1 MKYCRALSVG
11 LSIFLESVS
20 FASGQS
26 PQTPALRRS
35 LARATADTTR
45 VLLLADLSA
54 SFRYSHYD
62 SVQRYARQGLELAR
76 RIGYAK
82 GAGRCLSRLGLLQ
95 AERGNLPQAL
105 RTDLQALRLH
115 QAGHDLEGTARTLN
129 QTGLLYQALDDY
141 RPALSYYFRARQLY
155 AQLPQA
161 DPSQV
166 VSVLT
171 NLGSTYVGR
180 GQLDSADY
188 FLTQARAL
196 TARAL
201 AAPTHPLR
209 QSAWGNPL
217 PYVLREL
224 GLLAAARG
232 QVQAAIG
239 YYRRSAQASF
249 PENDQRSACRAYQ
262 YLAELYHQQGRRDSS
277 IYYARRALLV
287 GQTLPYVVGVVRTS
301 RLLADVFSAGNQNDS
316 ALKYMRIEQLAADS
330 LYNPQRIK
338 QLDAIGFAEQQRLQ
352 ELEDERAE
360 YAARLR
366 NYGLWG
372 GLGGLALLVLAL
384 SYFNR
389 RQRQANG
396 QLQQLNAQVNQQK
409 QELTTQRDRLAQML
423 QELRT
428 AQHQLVLRE
437 KMASLGE
444 LMAGVA
450 HEIQQPTQAIR
461 NLAGVS
467 EQLSQELRAEMLKGD
482 FLPTDLEMLD
492 EMLLNLARY
501 QAKIGQHSQ
510 RANSIV
516 LGMLEYGGTQPST
529 RQPTDLNALA
539 EDYLRLTYHDVR
551 AKHRH
556 FYAALL
562 PRLDPAVGTVNVVRH
577 DLGRVLISLFANAFY
592 AVQER
597 RRLADG
603 VDEQAEYVPQVTLV
617 TERTGPQEVRIRVRD
632 NGLGIPES
640 AQPLVFE
647 RFFSTKPAD
656 EGLGLGLAL
665 SRDIVQ
671 SLGGTLTV
679 HTEPDVCTEFVITL
693 PGLAITP
700 MI

>member
-1 MKYCRALSVG
+1 MKYSRGLVAGALLWGGISTFCG
-11 LSIFLESVS
+11 
-20 FASGQS
+20 AQS
-26 PQTPALRRS
+26 PQTPALRQA
-35 LARATADTTR
+35 LARATADTSR

-54 SFRYSHYD
+54 TYRYSDFD
-62 SVQRYARQGLELAR
+62 SVQHYARRGLDLAR

-82 GAGRCLSRLGLLQ
+82 GEGRCLSRLGLLQ

-115 QAGHDLEGTARTLN
+115 QAGHDAEGTARTLN

-141 RPALSYYFRARQLY
+141 RPALAYYYRAKALYEQARIDDDSQL
-155 AQLPQA
+155 
-161 DPSQV
+161 

-180 GQLDSADY
+180 RQLDSAEF
-188 FLTQARAL
+188 FLRRAYELTTRSGNIARS
-196 TARAL
+196 
-201 AAPTHPLR
+201 P
-209 QSAWGNPL
+209 WGNPL
-217 PYVLREL
+217 PYLLRET
-224 GLLAAARG
+224 GLLAAAQGRT
-232 QVQAAIG
+232 AEAIA
-239 YYRRSAQASF
+239 YYHRSAQAAF
-249 PENDQRSACRAYQ
+249 PENDRRSACRAFQ
-262 YLAELYHQQGRRDSS
+262 YLAELYHRQGRADSS
-277 IYYARRALLV
+277 VYYARRALVV

-301 RLLADVFSAGNQNDS
+301 DLLTDAFRRLGQPDS
-316 ALKYMRIEQLAADS
+316 TLKYLLIQQTAQDS

-338 QLDAIGFAEQQRLQ
+338 QLDAIGFGEQQRLQ
-352 ELEDERAE
+352 ELEQERTE
-360 YAARLR
+360 YRARLR
-366 NYGLWG
+366 SYLLWS
-372 GLGGLALLVLAL
+372 GLGALAALVL

-389 RQRQANG
+389 RQRRANAE
-396 QLQQLNAQVNQQK
+396 LQRLNGEVNQHR
-409 QELTTQRDRLAQML
+409 QELTTQRDRLAHML

-450 HEIQQPTQAIR
+450 HEIQQPAQAIR

-467 EQLSQELRAEMLKGD
+467 EQLCQELRAEVLKGE
-482 FLPTDLEMLD
+482 FAPTDLEMLD

-501 QAKIGQHSQ
+501 QTKIGQHSQ
-510 RANSIV
+510 RAGSIV
-516 LGMLEYGGTQPST
+516 RGMLEYSGTQPGA
-529 RQPTDLNALA
+529 RQVTDLNALA

-556 FYAALL
+556 FHAALL
-562 PRLDPAVGTVNVVRH
+562 PRLDAAMGTVEVVRH

-597 RRLADG
+597 RRLSPDT
-603 VDEQAEYVPQVTLV
+603 DEQPDYVPQVTLT
-617 TERTGPQEVRIRVRD
+617 TERTSPEQVQIRVRD

-640 AQPLVFE
+640 AQAHVFE

-671 SLGGTLTV
+671 GLGGTLTV
-679 HTEPDVCTEFVITL
+679 QTEPGAYTEFIITL
-693 PGLAITP
+693 PAPEAVAAPVLP
-700 MI
+700 

>member
-1 MKYCRALSVG
+1 MKYRRALCIEL
-11 LSIFLESVS
+11 LSILGLVFT
-20 FASGQS
+20 ARAQS
-26 PQTPALRRS
+26 PQTPALHRA
-35 LARATADTTR
+35 LAQATADTTR
-45 VLLLADLSA
+45 VLLLADLGA
-54 SFRYSHYD
+54 SFRYSHFD
-62 SVQRYARQGLELAR
+62 SVQIYAQRGLRLAR
-76 RIGYAK
+76 RIGYVK
-82 GAGRCLSRLGLLQ
+82 GEGRCLSRLGLLQ

-105 RTDLQALRLH
+105 RTDLQALRLNR
-115 QAGHDLEGTARTLN
+115 ASHDARGTARTLN

-141 RPALSYYFRARQLY
+141 RPALSYYFRAKAAYERGGIDDDSQL
-155 AQLPQA
+155 
-161 DPSQV
+161 

-180 GQLDSADY
+180 GQLDSAQY
-188 FLTQARAL
+188 FLQ
-196 TARAL
+196 L
-201 AAPTHPLR
+201 AYEQTIRSRNAHLSPF
-209 QSAWGNPL
+209 GNPL
-217 PYVLREL
+217 PYVLREM

-232 QVQAAIG
+232 QVAEAIG
-239 YYRRSAQASF
+239 YYHRSARAAI

-262 YLAELYHQQGRRDSS
+262 YLAELYHQQGQADSS
-277 IYYARRALLV
+277 VYYARRALLV

-301 RLLADVFSAGNQNDS
+301 GLLARAFAAQGRNDS
-316 ALKYMRIEQLAADS
+316 TLKYLRIQQTAEDS

-338 QLDAIGFAEQQRLQ
+338 QLDAIGFAEQQRLRQ
-352 ELEDERAE
+352 LEDERAE

-366 NYGLWG
+366 SYLLWT
-372 GLGGLALLVLAL
+372 GLGALGLVVLLLGRH
-384 SYFNR
+384 NR
-389 RQRQANG
+389 QQRRANA

-409 QELTTQRDRLAQML
+409 TELTTQRDRLAQML

-450 HEIQQPTQAIR
+450 HEIQQPAQAIR

-467 EQLSQELRAEMLKGD
+467 EQLCQEVRAEVLKGEFAPAD
-482 FLPTDLEMLD
+482 MELLD

-501 QAKIGQHSQ
+501 QAKIGHHSQ
-510 RANSIV
+510 RAGSIV
-516 LGMLEYGGTQPST
+516 RGMLEYGGTQPGA

-556 FYAALL
+556 FHAALL
-562 PRLDPAVGTVNVVRH
+562 PRLDPAVGTVDVVRH

-597 RRLADG
+597 RRLTDVA
-603 VDEQAEYVPQVTLV
+603 DEQPEYVPQVMLS
-617 TERTGPQEVRIRVRD
+617 TERTGPQQVQVRVRD

-665 SRDIVQ
+665 SRDIVH

-679 HTEPDVCTEFVITL
+679 ETEPGAFTEFIITL
-693 PGLAITP
+693 PVAAVLPELA
-700 MI
+700 

>member
-1 MKYCRALSVG
+1 MKYSRVLLLGG
-11 LSIFLESVS
+11 LMWSWLIS
-20 FASGQS
+20 AAWAQS
-26 PQTPALRRS
+26 PQTPVVRQA
-35 LARATADTTR
+35 LARASADTSR

-54 SFRYSHYD
+54 TYRYSNFD
-62 SVQRYARQGLELAR
+62 SVQLYARQGLALAR

-82 GAGRCLSRLGLLQ
+82 GEGRCLSRLGLLQ

-115 QAGHDLEGTARTLN
+115 QLSHDARGTARTLN

-141 RPALSYYFRARQLY
+141 RPALAYYYRAKRLYEQGVGDDSQL
-155 AQLPQA
+155 
-161 DPSQV
+161 

-180 GQLDSADY
+180 HQLDSAGFY
-188 FLTQARAL
+188 LNQAYELTTRSR
-196 TARAL
+196 TMS
-201 AAPTHPLR
+201 
-209 QSAWGNPL
+209 QSPWGNPL

-232 QVQAAIG
+232 RTAEAVG
-239 YYRRSAQASF
+239 YYHRSAQAAF
-249 PENDQRSACRAYQ
+249 PENDRRSACRAFQ
-262 YLAELYHQQGRRDSS
+262 YLAELYQQQGRVDSS
-277 IYYARRALLV
+277 VYYARRALVV

-301 RLLADVFSAGNQNDS
+301 NLLADVFRQRGQNDS
-316 ALKYMRIEQLAADS
+316 TLKYLLIQQTAQDS

-352 ELEDERAE
+352 QLEEERAE
-360 YAARLR
+360 YQARVRSYL
-366 NYGLWG
+366 LWA
-372 GLGGLALLVLAL
+372 GLGALALVVLLL
-384 SYFNR
+384 SWYNR
-389 RQRQANG
+389 QQRRANAE
-396 QLQQLNAQVNQQK
+396 LQRLNAEVNQHR

-467 EQLSQELRAEMLKGD
+467 EQLCQELRTEVLKGE
-482 FLPTDLEMLD
+482 FAPTDLEMLD

-501 QAKIGQHSQ
+501 QTKIGQHSQ
-510 RANSIV
+510 RAGSIV
-516 LGMLEYGGTQPST
+516 RGMLEYGGTQPGA

-551 AKHRH
+551 AKHRQFH
-556 FYAALL
+556 AALL
-562 PRLDPAVGTVNVVRH
+562 PRLDPAVGTVDVVRH

-597 RRLADG
+597 RRLSAE
-603 VDEQAEYVPQVTLV
+603 VPDEQPEYVPQVTLI
-617 TERTGPQEVRIRVRD
+617 TERTGPQQVQLRVRD

-640 AQPLVFE
+640 AQAHVFE

-665 SRDIVQ
+665 SRDIVL

-679 HTEPDVCTEFVITL
+679 QTEPGSYTEFVISL
-693 PGLAITP
+693 PVAEVASVP
-700 MI
+700 V